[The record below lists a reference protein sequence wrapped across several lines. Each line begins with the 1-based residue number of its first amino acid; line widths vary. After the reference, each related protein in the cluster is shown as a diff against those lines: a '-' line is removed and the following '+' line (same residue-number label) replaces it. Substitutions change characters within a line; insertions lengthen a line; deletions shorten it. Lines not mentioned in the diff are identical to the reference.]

1 MIPKTYVHS
10 VYQPQVVRVCSSC
23 QWLSNAF
30 CLALL
35 KGSYQDAVAIHDT
48 GNVNLRTSF
57 ASIRGES
64 MFPVHCCTL
73 GGNLELLKWLVDKQ
87 LCPISVK
94 RDPKTGKMLSVKT
107 SNNRTLLDL
116 AMTGKPKL
124 DILMYLVAKGLSMA
138 DLADSGLTTRTL
150 EVLLKSGLVPGG
162 PESTMMNN
170 VLALVESSEGS
181 VCTVENAVSVTMV
194 FFPCSIEYFLSL
206 TILKNSVQSVL

>member
-10 VYQPQVVRVCSSC
+10 AYQPQVVRVCSSC

-35 KGSYQDAVAIHDT
+35 KGCYHDAVAIYES

-57 ASIRGES
+57 AGIRGES

-94 RDPKTGKMLSVKT
+94 RDNRTGKLLSVKT
-107 SNNRTLLDL
+107 SNNRTLVDL

-124 DILMYLVAKGLSMA
+124 DILMYLVVKGLSIN
-138 DLADSGLTTRTL
+138 DVVDSTLTAKTL
-150 EVLLKSGLVPGG
+150 EALLKSGFVPGG
-162 PESTMMNN
+162 PESAVMNK
-170 VLALVESSEGS
+170 VMAVVDPSEGS
-181 VCTVENAVSVTMV
+181 VGTVDNPVSAT
-194 FFPCSIEYFLSL
+194 SR
-206 TILKNSVQSVL
+206 